1 LYTKMQGLLLGIL
14 VGVIG
19 GCSETAPRPLAQGPH
34 DFKIQALTENY
45 LERKVRHWLHLPHEN
60 ALVRE
65 MEFARIKHPELM
77 ETLMWATPA
86 LYKSVAAVPAIQA
99 ERSNA
104 DFDAFMVRLA
114 RGLPILSYHI
124 DAVNTRT
131 LGSPFDI
138 ALDATGNIYIS
149 DYGNQ
154 SVYKMTPSGVTTDLI
169 TGLNNTQGLTLDA
182 QGNVL
187 VAGANRVWRITPE
200 GVASVIAGT
209 GSADFSGDGQ
219 AATSA
224 TLNAPSD
231 VAVDSLGN
239 VYIADRDNRRI
250 RKVDTSGIIT
260 TFAGNG
266 GGGFSGEGTAATS
279 ATLSSPRKLV
289 IDAQDNVIFSDY
301 NNHRVRK
308 VTPAGMISTVAGNG
322 DDSHSGDGGLATEA
336 GLGGPHGLTV
346 DASGN
351 LFVGTYSHQYI
362 RQIAP
367 NGTITTI
374 AGQGSF
380 GNTGDGGP
388 ALNARLQGVFGLAV
402 YPMTREILVLDG
414 NNRRLRKLIPQY

>member
-1 LYTKMQGLLLGIL
+1 M
-14 VGVIG
+14 VCVIG
-19 GCSETAPRPLAQGPH
+19 GCSDTTPRPLAQGPG
-34 DFKIQALTENY
+34 DFQTQALTENY
-45 LERKVRHWLHLPHEN
+45 LERKVRHWLQLSNEN

-77 ETLMWATPA
+77 ETIMWATPA

-99 ERSNA
+99 QRSNA
-104 DFDAFMVRLA
+104 DFDAFMVHLA
-114 RGLPILSYHI
+114 KGLPILSYHI

-138 ALDATGNIYIS
+138 ALDAAGNIYIS

-154 SVYKMTPSGVTTDLI
+154 SVYKVTPSGVSSDII

-182 QGNVL
+182 HGNVL
-187 VAGANRVWRITPE
+187 VAGANRVWKITPQ
-200 GVASVIAGT
+200 GVTTILAGT
-209 GSADFSGDGQ
+209 GTSDFSGDGQ

-231 VAVDSLGN
+231 VAVDSIGN

-260 TFAGNG
+260 TFAGTG
-266 GGGFSGEGTAATS
+266 GSGFSGEGIAATS

-289 IDAQDNVIFSDY
+289 IDAQDNIFFSDY

-308 VTPAGMISTVAGNG
+308 ITPAGIISTVAGNG
-322 DDSHSGDGGLATEA
+322 SNSHSGDGGLATEA

-351 LFVGTYSHQYI
+351 LFVGTYSNHYI

-402 YPMTREILVLDG
+402 YPVTRDILVLDG
-414 NNRRLRKLIPQY
+414 NNQRIRKLIPQY